1 MKRYAAYLLVCVC
14 LFFCACANQGAVGT
28 ATPDAQQSPAAST
41 PEPALTEPAPTFEP
55 TRTAEPTLSPSAVAG
70 AFVVECEDA
79 INMRKEPSSRAE
91 LAGTLAKGERVRVME
106 YVKNYAY
113 VETLSNG
120 TKGYVIAGYLKP
132 EEDVFD
138 CETVKITDCYT
149 YEQMRADMD
158 ALAAAYPALASV
170 SIIGQ
175 SVRGVE
181 IPALIMGEVNAPH
194 HVLVQAAIH
203 AREHMTSLLAMALS
217 ESWLRSGGNPQVCFH
232 VIPMTNPDGVKIS
245 QEAAYDEHTRQLY
258 VNDYAAGLT
267 EAEGEEYLREWKANY
282 NGVDINRN
290 FDAMWESVNTVAAPS
305 SGDYRGE
312 APESEPETQGL
323 VSYTRQYAFDATIS
337 YHATGSMIYWQFGPA
352 SEADKA
358 AHALALVIGELAG
371 YSVEFDDGK
380 SFGGYKD
387 WASSKLGIPS
397 LTIEIGTRSAPLPE
411 IDFYNI
417 WLRNRFVFK
426 TVAEWVKNA

>member
-14 LFFCACANQGAVGT
+14 LFFCACANQGAAVGT

-113 VETLSNG
+113 VETLSGG

-170 SIIGQ
+170 SII
-175 SVRGVE
+175 
-181 IPALIMGEVNAPH
+181 
-194 HVLVQAAIH
+194 
-203 AREHMTSLLAMALS
+203 
-217 ESWLRSGGNPQVCFH
+217 
-232 VIPMTNPDGVKIS
+232 
-245 QEAAYDEHTRQLY
+245 
-258 VNDYAAGLT
+258 
-267 EAEGEEYLREWKANY
+267 
-282 NGVDINRN
+282 
-290 FDAMWESVNTVAAPS
+290 
-305 SGDYRGE
+305 
-312 APESEPETQGL
+312 
-323 VSYTRQYAFDATIS
+323 
-337 YHATGSMIYWQFGPA
+337 
-352 SEADKA
+352 
-358 AHALALVIGELAG
+358 
-371 YSVEFDDGK
+371 
-380 SFGGYKD
+380 
-387 WASSKLGIPS
+387 
-397 LTIEIGTRSAPLPE
+397 
-411 IDFYNI
+411 
-417 WLRNRFVFK
+417 
-426 TVAEWVKNA
+426 

>member
-1 MKRYAAYLLVCVC
+1 
-14 LFFCACANQGAVGT
+14 
-28 ATPDAQQSPAAST
+28 
-41 PEPALTEPAPTFEP
+41 
-55 TRTAEPTLSPSAVAG
+55 
-70 AFVVECEDA
+70 
-79 INMRKEPSSRAE
+79 
-91 LAGTLAKGERVRVME
+91 
-106 YVKNYAY
+106 
-113 VETLSNG
+113 
-120 TKGYVIAGYLKP
+120 
-132 EEDVFD
+132 
-138 CETVKITDCYT
+138 
-149 YEQMRADMD
+149 
-158 ALAAAYPALASV
+158 
-170 SIIGQ
+170 
-175 SVRGVE
+175 
-181 IPALIMGEVNAPH
+181 
-194 HVLVQAAIH
+194 
-203 AREHMTSLLAMALS
+203 
-217 ESWLRSGGNPQVCFH
+217 
-232 VIPMTNPDGVKIS
+232 MTNPDGVKIS

-312 APESEPETQGL
+312 APESEPETQAL

-371 YSVEFDDGK
+371 YSVE
-380 SFGGYKD
+380 
-387 WASSKLGIPS
+387 S